1 MNRDCSFAIR
11 PLKRS
16 LRTRI
21 SFALLAKI
29 RSRYEVILG
38 RYESERRVAWMGR
51 SIAAAPACVRG
62 ILAIGGAGRILLMR
76 LSEQDYLK
84 SKNFRADLAAQGES
98 KAPAC

>member
-38 RYESERRVAWMGR
+38 RYESERRVAWMGC
-51 SIAAAPACVRG
+51 SFAAAPACVRG
-62 ILAIGGAGRILLMR
+62 DLGDRGAGRILLMR

-84 SKNFRADLAAQGES
+84 SKSFRADLAAQGES